1 MEALTQ
7 YYEEKFSL
15 VRQMTEL
22 ARDTPEERRRVLVE
36 VLQERSAMLESL
48 EAMKEEVKI
57 WRQQLATV
65 RR

>member
-48 EAMKEEVKI
+48 EAMKEEMKI
-57 WRQQLATV
+57 WGQQLATV

>member
-48 EAMKEEVKI
+48 EAMREEVKT

>member
-48 EAMKEEVKI
+48 EAMREEVKI

>member
-48 EAMKEEVKI
+48 EAMKEEMKI